1 MILCLSS
8 AVVAVVVD
16 VVVDVAAAGVVAA
29 VAAYGHLAGCTKN
42 KIKQKQP
49 RATTSICCEL
59 KNFLFICD
67 GYSRRR
73 NSSSS
78 SKRCLVLGAARSRLN
93 GQLRITASCFGA
105 CFTYFGTI

>member
-1 MILCLSS
+1 MILCRSS

-16 VVVDVAAAGVVAA
+16 VVVDVAAAA

-59 KNFLFICD
+59 KNFLL
-67 GYSRRR
+67 YATAE
-73 NSSSS
+73 
-78 SKRCLVLGAARSRLN
+78 AA
-93 GQLRITASCFGA
+93 GGETAA
-105 CFTYFGTI
+105 AAANVA